1 MIQNSDFLAIL
12 SDLAPDGTTLWTNAF
27 NGDPGLPRTPWGGSK
42 YIPDQSDVDGLINRN
57 TYYSVAA
64 LRPKN
69 GTVRRKNAY
78 FDRLL
83 VLVADD
89 PDITK
94 LNGEA
99 SFVIETS
106 PGNYQVG
113 LFIKADDPN
122 AANISVVSGLLS
134 AMASIGLMPVD
145 ASGNNAVR
153 YCRLPVG
160 VNQKPRDTGDFEHRL
175 CEWNPETEYSL
186 LDAAEV
192 FGVSFDSTQDA
203 IAASSSYVPQDK
215 KLHDAVDAI
224 ISGENLHQSTIK
236 VAASL
241 IGSGLNGGA
250 ATNVLRAIMEQ
261 SKRKVIDYKV
271 WKERYDC
278 IPEAVRSAEKFSPE
292 EEEILA
298 TGESEHVYSLDQ
310 LKPVEFVIDGFI
322 SNKITVVAGPP
333 GVGKTSLLVPLS
345 FHAAHLCDPE
355 SEIKPVLR
363 RRVIYVTEDAD
374 QVERI
379 IYGICKHEQLK
390 EPDEGFRY
398 WFRIEN
404 ARRKKG
410 DDLASFIKNMRE
422 NYSLNLGPDHNNYIV
437 EPLIVLDTS
446 NATIDLDN
454 ENDNAEAG
462 KIIADIKSAIGKS
475 AVWLVAHTSKVTSK
489 TEVEQ
494 MSARGAGAFEGDAN
508 AVAYLLN
515 LDGNRFLTL
524 GKRRFEADY
533 TDIRFESFADSEQ
546 VTTPW
551 GTTQTVRYR
560 YGIPCISSAEERIE
574 IKEAGAEAAK
584 AQKRVSV
591 RQKILQIL
599 ADEGDMS
606 KSQMQKTLGGKKELN
621 MEVIDDLIAQG
632 LISVSAGAKNAIIL
646 HVVNPR
652 PYRQNDK

>member
-1 MIQNSDFLAIL
+1 MKIENSTFLNC
-12 SDLAPDGTTLWTNAF
+12 LAESAAEGTFLWTNAF
-27 NGDPGLPRTPWGGSK
+27 TGDPGLPHAPWGGSK
-42 YIPDQSDVDGLINRN
+42 YLPEQSDVDSLVNRN

-64 LRPKN
+64 LRPQN
-69 GTVRRKNAY
+69 GVVRRKNDY

-99 SFVIETS
+99 SFIIETS

-113 LFIKADDPN
+113 LFISSSDPMAADIN
-122 AANISVVSGLLS
+122 YVNGLLS
-134 AMASIGLMPVD
+134 AMASVGLMPVD

-160 VNQKPRDTGDFEHRL
+160 QNQKPKNNNFQHVL
-175 CEWNPETEYSL
+175 KEWNPEAEYSL
-186 LDAAEV
+186 IEAAEV
-192 FGVSFDSTQDA
+192 FGVTFDSAEDV
-203 IAASSSYVPQDK
+203 IASGSTYEPQDK
-215 KLHDAVDAI
+215 KIEDLIDNIITGDSLH
-224 ISGENLHQSTIK
+224 H
-236 VAASL
+236 SL
-241 IGSGLNGGA
+241 IRLAGSLVASGLHPGA
-250 ATNVLRAIMEQ
+250 VTNVLRSLMER
-261 SKRKVIDYKV
+261 SARKIKDYKT
-271 WKERYDC
+271 WKERYDD
-278 IPEAVRSAEKFSPE
+278 IPEAVRSAEKFAPE
-292 EEEILA
+292 EKEGILA
-298 TGESEHVYSLDQ
+298 TSESEHVYDLDT

-322 SNKITVVAGPP
+322 SNKITVIAGPP
-333 GVGKTSLLVPLS
+333 GVGKTSLLVPLA
-345 FHAAHLCDPE
+345 FHAAHLCDPD

-390 EPDEGFRY
+390 EPKEGFRY

-410 DDLASFIKNMRE
+410 DDLAAFITKMRNE
-422 NYSLNLGPDHNNYIV
+422 YSINLGSEHNNYIV

-462 KIIADIKSAIGKS
+462 KIIADIKSAIGRS

-489 TEVEQ
+489 TEVDQ

-533 TDIRFESFADSEQ
+533 TDIKFESFADSEQ
-546 VTTPW
+546 VNTPW
-551 GTTQTVRYR
+551 GTVQTVRYR
-560 YGIPCISSAEERIE
+560 YGIPCISSTEERIVV
-574 IKEAGAEAAK
+574 KEAGAEAAK
-584 AQKRVSV
+584 SQKRIEV
-591 RQKILQIL
+591 RQKILETLSNHGNMSKKKLKEFIKGKGTI
-599 ADEGDMS
+599 ADEVLSDLLVQGIISM
-606 KSQMQKTLGGKKELN
+606 TEVGKAH
-621 MEVIDDLIAQG
+621 VYH
-632 LISVSAGAKNAIIL
+632 II
-646 HVVNPR
+646 NPR
-652 PYRQNDK
+652 PYRTNAA